1 MSRTRSRRAC
11 ATRLRS
17 ASSPTGDSP
26 VPVDRSA
33 RRGCRKGGT
42 PWSSMRIAPA
52 PPGDLALPGEHGR
65 WGHAERRPALAGE
78 EGSGK
83 GEERPIGPDEPGTWP
98 MPLQHRELMTE
109 HDDLEVLLDAAET
122 MNAKQLDGAT
132 DQTAE
137 EREGHDGRGSPR
149 HRSWSSWRSSL
160 CTPQVN
166 GAVWSHLAGGR
177 HQCLT
182 TR

>member
-1 MSRTRSRRAC
+1 
-11 ATRLRS
+11 
-17 ASSPTGDSP
+17 
-26 VPVDRSA
+26 
-33 RRGCRKGGT
+33 
-42 PWSSMRIAPA
+42 
-52 PPGDLALPGEHGR
+52 
-65 WGHAERRPALAGE
+65 
-78 EGSGK
+78 
-83 GEERPIGPDEPGTWP
+83 

-109 HDDLEVLLDAAET
+109 HDDLDVLLDAAET

-137 EREGHDGRGSPR
+137 EREGDDRRGSPR

-177 HQCLT
+177 HQRLT
-182 TR
+182 RR